1 MDKTQKALGYFN
13 KGFNC
18 SQAIFTAFN
27 EDNGTSEETAL
38 KLSCG
43 FGAGCGR
50 LGLTCGAVSGAFM
63 VIGMKYGKF
72 REDDNAAKEKTYAK
86 VREFTQR
93 FIDRNK
99 SINCTELLG
108 CNLGTSEGMEK
119 AHKEGLIAKICP
131 RLVQEAAEI
140 LSSVIV

>member
-86 VREFTQR
+86 VCEFTQR

-119 AHKEGLIAKICP
+119 AHKEGFIAKICP

>member
-1 MDKTQKALGYFN
+1 MDKTQKAVDYFN

-86 VREFTQR
+86 VREFSQR

-108 CNLGTSEGMEK
+108 CHLGTSEGMEK

-131 RLVQEAAEI
+131 RLVREAAEI
-140 LSSVIV
+140 LNEVIV

>member
-1 MDKTQKALGYFN
+1 MDKTQKAVDYFN
-13 KGFNC
+13 KGVNC

-86 VREFTQR
+86 VREFSQR

-108 CNLGTSEGMEK
+108 CHLGTSEGMEK
-119 AHKEGLIAKICP
+119 AQKEGNDAKTCP
-131 RLVQEAAEI
+131 GLVRDAAEI
-140 LSSVIV
+140 LSEVIV

>member
-1 MDKTQKALGYFN
+1 
-13 KGFNC
+13 
-18 SQAIFTAFN
+18 
-27 EDNGTSEETAL
+27 
-38 KLSCG
+38 
-43 FGAGCGR
+43 
-50 LGLTCGAVSGAFM
+50 M

-131 RLVQEAAEI
+131 RLVQETAEI

>member
-1 MDKTQKALGYFN
+1 MNKTKKAIGYFN

-27 EDNGTSEETAL
+27 EDNGINEETAL
-38 KLSCG
+38 KMSCG

-72 REDDNAAKEKTYAK
+72 REDDNAAKEKTYLK
-86 VREFTQR
+86 VREFSQR
-93 FIDRNK
+93 FIDRNQ

-108 CNLGTSEGMEK
+108 CHLGTSEGMEK
-119 AHKEGLIAKICP
+119 AHKESLIAKICP

-140 LSSVIV
+140 LSEVIV

>member
-1 MDKTQKALGYFN
+1 MDKTQKAADYFS

-27 EDNGTSEETAL
+27 EDKEINKETAL
-38 KLSCG
+38 KMSCG

-72 REDDNAAKEKTYAK
+72 REDDNASKEKTYAK
-86 VREFTQR
+86 VREFSQR

-131 RLVQEAAEI
+131 KLVHEAAEI
-140 LSSVIV
+140 LNELIV